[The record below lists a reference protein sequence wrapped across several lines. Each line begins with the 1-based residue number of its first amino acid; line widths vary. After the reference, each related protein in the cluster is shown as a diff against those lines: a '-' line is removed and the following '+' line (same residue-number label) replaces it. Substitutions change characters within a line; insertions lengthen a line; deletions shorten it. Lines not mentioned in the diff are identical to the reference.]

1 MRVFLIVAIVGALA
15 PVSATAKLTDEQKL
29 TLLRDLTSE
38 YGSAQVIVPRS
49 KKPLEIRPDGAF
61 DPQEWGEAL
70 REFGPAA
77 RLGDMVQIT
86 KVDFK
91 GKKLELEIN
100 HGIKGGAKWWHR
112 IQVSGG
118 ANAGGNR
125 GGQTLGQAS
134 NAPGGTTLAI
144 VFEDEIPD
152 KTAEEFLAILKP
164 VLNFDER
171 SASELYLEQLEP
183 EMREAIEAGEVREG
197 MDRDMTLLAK
207 GRPDRKVRDFKDG
220 VETEDWIYGKPPGDI
235 VFVTFENGEV
245 IGVKHTHA
253 NLGGQVRKIEPVKR

>member
-1 MRVFLIVAIVGALA
+1 MRVLLIIALVGALA
-15 PVSATAKLTDEQKL
+15 PVGAEAKLTDEQKRV
-29 TLLRDLTSE
+29 LLRDLTAE
-38 YGSAQVIVPRS
+38 YGSAKVIVPRS
-49 KKPLEIRPDGAF
+49 KKPLEITAQGEI

-100 HGIKGGAKWWHR
+100 HGIDGGAKWWHR

-118 ANAGGNR
+118 ANSGGGR
-125 GGQTLGQAS
+125 GSTLGQAS

-144 VFEDEIPD
+144 VFEDEIPA
-152 KTAEEFLAILKP
+152 KTAEELLAILKP
-164 VLNFDER
+164 VLDFDER
-171 SASELYLEQLEP
+171 SASEMYLEKLEP
-183 EMREAIEAGEVREG
+183 EIREAIEAGEILEG

-220 VETEDWIYGKPPGDI
+220 VETEDWIYGEPPGDI

-245 IGVKHTHA
+245 IRVKHAHA
-253 NLGGQVRKIEPVKR
+253 NLGGQVRKIEPIER

>member
-1 MRVFLIVAIVGALA
+1 MRVLLIFAMVGALA
-15 PVSATAKLTDEQKL
+15 PVHVEAKLTDEQKL

-38 YGSAQVIVPRS
+38 YGSARILVPRS
-49 KKPLEIRPDGAF
+49 KKPLEIQADGGF

-86 KVDFK
+86 KVEFK

-112 IQVSGG
+112 IQMSGG
-118 ANAGGNR
+118 ANSGGGR
-125 GGQTLGQAS
+125 GTALGQAS
-134 NAPGGTTLAI
+134 HAPGGTTLAI
-144 VFEDEIPD
+144 VFEDEVPD

-164 VLNFDER
+164 VLDFDER
-171 SASELYLEQLEP
+171 SASEMYLEKLDP
-183 EMREAIEAGEVREG
+183 KIREAIEAGEILEG

-235 VFVTFENGEV
+235 VFVTFEDGEV
-245 IGVKHTHA
+245 IGVKHEHA
-253 NLGGQVRKIEPVKR
+253 NLGGQVRKTEPLKR

>member
-1 MRVFLIVAIVGALA
+1 MRVLLIVAIVGALA
-15 PVSATAKLTDEQKL
+15 PVSAPAKLTDEQKL

-38 YGSAQVIVPRS
+38 YGSAQIIVPRS
-49 KKPLEIRPDGAF
+49 KKPLEVRADGAF

-70 REFGPAA
+70 REHGPAA

-100 HGIKGGAKWWHR
+100 HGISGGAKWWHR
-112 IQVSGG
+112 IQMSGG
-118 ANAGGNR
+118 ANSSRR
-125 GGQTLGQAS
+125 GGTPLGQAS
-134 NAPGGTTLAI
+134 HAPGGTTLAI

-152 KTAEEFLAILKP
+152 KSAEEFLAILKP
-164 VLNFDER
+164 ILDFDER
-171 SASELYLEQLEP
+171 SASEMYLEKLEP
-183 EMREAIEAGEVREG
+183 EMREAIEAGEIVEG
-197 MDRDMTLLAK
+197 MDKDMTLLAK

-235 VFVTFENGEV
+235 VLHPTLPAPRMLQKE
-245 IGVKHTHA
+245 
-253 NLGGQVRKIEPVKR
+253 R